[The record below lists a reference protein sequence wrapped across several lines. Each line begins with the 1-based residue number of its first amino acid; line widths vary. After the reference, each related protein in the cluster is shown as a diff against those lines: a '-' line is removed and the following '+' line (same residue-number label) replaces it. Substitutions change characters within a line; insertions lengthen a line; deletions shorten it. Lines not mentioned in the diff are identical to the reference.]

1 MPLQSARL
9 QPVTQQQSKRHACV
23 CVGPENDY
31 ADSKATI
38 PMKKN
43 ENKNKNDDLIS
54 SAFGR
59 ALELGGLAT
68 RMGASFLGGKIRLPF
83 VDEIARSDFLND
95 IYIREA
101 ERLVERLSHMKGAAM
116 KFGQMLSVMD
126 GMGSGAL
133 PPEVARILS
142 RLQKDAQPLSFDTI
156 EPVITEDLGERRRRI
171 AEIDQEALACAS
183 IGQVHRARMDDG
195 REIVLKVQY
204 PDMPRIV
211 RSDIKN
217 LKVLASP
224 FAALFGI
231 RNMEQI
237 WREVEDRLHEELDY
251 EREARHIKRMFEHHG
266 ENGDLVLPAVIDE
279 VCGPRV
285 LAMTYV
291 PGLSGEA
298 VFAESVSQRDR
309 DRWGE
314 VLAKTMLENLFV
326 HRFMHA
332 DPNFGNF
339 AFQNDGRVV
348 LYDFGCVKQV
358 PEALA
363 AAYGKS
369 ARAMLEDQLDV
380 VPPILREAGIGM
392 KDGSQLGRGFV
403 VDHAKIFRAPF
414 RAEAPYFQ
422 FGSNPE
428 LNDEVWRLA
437 REYWYESLGIE
448 FPADILMIHRTLA
461 GTMGNLSKM
470 RATADWRGILSDILE
485 RAGY

>member
-1 MPLQSARL
+1 MS
-9 QPVTQQQSKRHACV
+9 
-23 CVGPENDY
+23 
-31 ADSKATI
+31 
-38 PMKKN
+38 
-43 ENKNKNDDLIS
+43 KNKDDDLIS

-59 ALELGGLAT
+59 AFELGGLAT
-68 RMGASFLGGKIRLPF
+68 RMGASFLGGKMKLPF
-83 VDEIARSDFLND
+83 VDELARSDFLNQ

-126 GMGSGAL
+126 GMGSGVL
-133 PPEVARILS
+133 PPEVASILS
-142 RLQKDAQPLSFDTI
+142 RLQKDARPLSFETI
-156 EPVITEDLGERRRRI
+156 EPVIDADLGERRDQI
-171 AEIDQEALACAS
+171 ESIDREALACAS
-183 IGQVHRARMDDG
+183 IGQVHRALLKDG

-211 RSDIKN
+211 KSDLKN
-217 LKVLASP
+217 LKVLVTP

-231 RNMEQI
+231 RNMDDI
-237 WREVEDRLHEELDY
+237 WREVEARLHEELDY
-251 EREARHIKRMFEHHG
+251 EREAAHIKRMFECHG
-266 ENGDLVLPAVIDE
+266 SNGDVVLPAVVDE
-279 VCGPRV
+279 LCGPRV
-285 LAMTYV
+285 LAMSYV

-298 VFAESVSQRDR
+298 VLDDAVSQKER
-309 DRWGE
+309 DRWGG

-339 AFQNDGRVV
+339 AFQDDGRVV

-358 PEALA
+358 PDELA
-363 AAYGKS
+363 EAYGKS
-369 ARAMLEDQLDV
+369 ARAMLDDRLDE
-380 VPPILREAGIGM
+380 VPPLLREAGIGM
-392 KDGSQLGRGFV
+392 KDGSTLGRGFV
-403 VDHAKIFRAPF
+403 VDHAKIFNAPF
-414 RAEAPYFQ
+414 RASAPFFQ

-428 LNDEVWRLA
+428 LNDEVWKLA
-437 REYWYESLGIE
+437 REYWYESLAIE

-470 RATADWRGILSDILE
+470 RATADWRGILSDTLE